1 MSEIPDIIL
10 EKLLK
15 KKTQLDASIKK
26 RMALQ
31 KERDRK
37 ADTRRKIIIGG
48 VCLNFMEEDEQL
60 REKVMKKV
68 KSTVKPEDFERLFG
82 LKEQTNQNDF
92 PSVQI

>member
-60 REKVMKKV
+60 REKVIKKV